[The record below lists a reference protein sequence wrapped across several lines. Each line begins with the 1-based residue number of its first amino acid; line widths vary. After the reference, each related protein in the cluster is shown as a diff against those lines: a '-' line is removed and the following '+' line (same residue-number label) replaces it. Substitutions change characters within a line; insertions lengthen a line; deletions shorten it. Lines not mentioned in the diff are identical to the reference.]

1 MGISDIYR
9 RDERRK
15 WVRRKAVDL
24 YDQGIRTEDLEG
36 PDMKEY
42 MDLLELN
49 WIDRENL
56 FENLFYYLK
65 QMEERYGV

>member
-1 MGISDIYR
+1 MGMNDIYR

-15 WVRRKAVDL
+15 WVRRKASDL
-24 YDQGIRTEDLEG
+24 YDQGVRTEDLEG

-56 FENLFYYLK
+56 FYYLK

>member
-1 MGISDIYR
+1 MGMNDIRR
-9 RDERRK
+9 RDERRR

-42 MDLLELN
+42 IDLLELN
-49 WIDRENL
+49 QGER
-56 FENLFYYLK
+56 ENLFYYLK
-65 QMEERYGV
+65 QMEESYGV

>member
-24 YDQGIRTEDLEG
+24 YDQGVRTEDLES

-42 MDLLELN
+42 IDLLELN
-49 WIDRENL
+49 QGER
-56 FENLFYYLK
+56 ENLFYYLK
-65 QMEERYGV
+65 QMEESYGV

>member
-1 MGISDIYR
+1 MGMNNIYR
-9 RDERRK
+9 REERRR
-15 WVRRKAVDL
+15 WVRRKAADL
-24 YDQGIRTEDLEG
+24 YDRGIRTEDLED

-56 FENLFYYLK
+56 FYYLK

>member
-1 MGISDIYR
+1 MGMNDIYR

-24 YDQGIRTEDLEG
+24 YDQGIRTEDLES

-56 FENLFYYLK
+56 FYYLK

>member
-1 MGISDIYR
+1 MGMNDIR
-9 RDERRK
+9 RREERHR
-15 WVRRKAVDL
+15 WVRRKAADF
-24 YDQGIRTEDLEG
+24 YDQGIRTKDLES

-56 FENLFYYLK
+56 FYYLK

>member
-1 MGISDIYR
+1 MGMNDIYR

-24 YDQGIRTEDLEG
+24 YDQGVRTKDLED

-56 FENLFYYLK
+56 FCYLK

>member
-24 YDQGIRTEDLEG
+24 YDQGITTKDLES

-42 MDLLELN
+42 IDLLELN
-49 WIDRENL
+49 QGER
-56 FENLFYYLK
+56 ENLFYYLK
-65 QMEERYGV
+65 QMEESYGV

>member
-1 MGISDIYR
+1 MGMNDIYR

-24 YDQGIRTEDLEG
+24 YDQGIRTVDLED
-36 PDMKEY
+36 PDMKEH

-56 FENLFYYLK
+56 FYYLK
-65 QMEERYGV
+65 QTEERYGV

>member
-1 MGISDIYR
+1 MGMSDIYR
-9 RDERRK
+9 REERRK

-36 PDMKEY
+36 PNMKEY
-42 MDLLELN
+42 LDLLELN

-56 FENLFYYLK
+56 FYYLK
-65 QMEERYGV
+65 RMEERYGI

>member
-9 RDERRK
+9 RDERRR
-15 WVRRKAVDL
+15 WVRRKAADI
-24 YDQGIRTEDLEG
+24 YDQGIRTVDLED

-49 WIDRENL
+49 WVDR
-56 FENLFYYLK
+56 ENLFYYLK

>member
-15 WVRRKAVDL
+15 WVRRKAVDI
-24 YDQGIRTEDLEG
+24 YDQGVRTEDLEG

-49 WIDRENL
+49 QGERENL
-56 FENLFYYLK
+56 FCYLK
-65 QMEERYGV
+65 QMEERYGA